1 MYDVNYIDD
10 ETIELPENT
19 KILILINPKYLNDE
33 KLFMIEQWILSGG
46 STLIFLDPYAE
57 TEVGM
62 NPGMPAL
69 NPRSDLKKLIDI
81 WNIEFDNKRSV
92 ADPKFAL
99 RTVRNIKGREVEVAN
114 YPWIQITKEGINQ
127 NEGVLA
133 QLSSIILTNSGSFKV
148 KNDKTT
154 LPFLL
159 TASEFSGL
167 VDADKAGNQEGDPR
181 ELIKDLKTSNEK
193 QILAGW
199 LRTDL
204 NQLFQMV

>member
-1 MYDVNYIDD
+1 MVH
-10 ETIELPENT
+10 
-19 KILILINPKYLNDE
+19 
-33 KLFMIEQWILSGG
+33 G

-99 RTVRNIKGREVEVAN
+99 RTVRNIKVEKLAK
-114 YPWIQITKEGINQ
+114 QSSMDTTTKEGINQ

-154 LPFLL
+154 FTPLL

-167 VDADKAGNQEGDPR
+167 VDADKAGNQE
-181 ELIKDLKTSNEK
+181 ETQEN
-193 QILAGW
+193 
-199 LRTDL
+199 
-204 NQLFQMV
+204 